1 MSAPDRP
8 TTPEE
13 AARAFIGAIA
23 WGEHH
28 RVWELLGAEGRVTV
42 LRVAAA
48 GGMDAALAA
57 RLREGTAS
65 DAERDEFLTD
75 LVIGLRADLAGC
87 DLDTLDYE
95 TDPGPVADG
104 RARVVMLAPLQ
115 AAMQQ
120 GGLPVGAIELVDG
133 EGGWQVDRLMP
144 KVTGG

>member
-28 RVWELLGAEGRVTV
+28 RVWELLGDEGRVTV
-42 LRVAAA
+42 LRVAAT